1 MADPAISVIVPTYN
15 RRDELRQTLETLTAQ
30 EFPAKEFEVIVADD
44 GSSDDSAEVA
54 ASFDGPL
61 RMKYVFQEDL
71 GYRAGAA
78 RNAGARLAAA
88 PILAFLDSGT
98 LAGPGFA
105 GGHLAAHSEPG
116 RRAVVGYCFGYNVF
130 RQEKWAPDSLGTAS
144 LADVVRLYRDEPL
157 FRDLRHREW
166 ERAGFDPMKFAAP
179 WFQFYSMNCSVRA
192 AEFWTVGGFDEI
204 FKTWG
209 IEDVELGYRLYRN
222 GLAITLSRDAWTVE
236 LPGDGQI
243 RRRLYSLMRNAQI
256 FLDKFREPFV
266 ELYAEALLSLKI
278 KTLEDDSRMLARWT
292 EQAREL
298 DVAAEIE
305 SAVREL
311 PAGASVAVFGCGGS
325 VPAALPPAAL
335 LDFDAA
341 LLARALLATPTADGR
356 HSGHHAIGLRTEL
369 ATGWADAV
377 IVTSRL
383 RGLWPR
389 YGQRITAEAH
399 RVGRRVLVTALQ
411 QCDSCSWLASRVNV
425 LRRLRRR
432 RGG

>member
-1 MADPAISVIVPTYN
+1 MGDLAVSVIIPTYN
-15 RRDELRQTLETLTAQ
+15 RRDELRRTLETLTVQ

-88 PILAFLDSGT
+88 PVLAFLDSGT
-98 LAGPGFA
+98 MAGPGFV

-116 RRAVVGYCFGYNVF
+116 RRAVLGYCFGYDAF
-130 RQEKWAPDSLGTAS
+130 REVKWVPESFGAAS
-144 LADVVRLYRDEPL
+144 LAEVVRLNADKPL
-157 FRDLRHREW
+157 FQDIRHLEFERVGSDL
-166 ERAGFDPMKFAAP
+166 MSLTVP
-179 WFQFYSMNCSVRA
+179 WTFFYTMNCSVRA
-192 AEFWTVGGFDEI
+192 AEFWAVGGFDEI
-204 FKTWG
+204 FRSWG
-209 IEDVELGYRLYRN
+209 IEDTELGYRLYRN
-222 GLAITLSRDAWTVE
+222 GVAITLSRDAWTIE
-236 LPGDGQI
+236 LPQD
-243 RRRLYSLMRNAQI
+243 RAVKRRLYSLMRNARV

-266 ELYAEALLSLKI
+266 ELLADALLN
-278 KTLEDDSRMLARWT
+278 LELATIEADSTTLARWT

-298 DVAAEIE
+298 DVADEIE

-311 PAGASVAVFGCGGS
+311 PTGASIAVFGCGGP
-325 VPAALPPAAL
+325 VPASLPPAAL

-341 LLARALLATPTADGR
+341 LLAKATADGR
-356 HSGHHAIGLRTEL
+356 HTGYHAIGLRTEL
-369 ATGWADAV
+369 AAGSADAV

-389 YGQRITAEAH
+389 YGERITAEAQ
-399 RVGRRVLVTALQ
+399 RVSRRVLAASVT
-411 QCDSCSWLASRVNV
+411 SSP
-425 LRRLRRR
+425 
-432 RGG
+432 

>member
-1 MADPAISVIVPTYN
+1 MGDLAVSVIIPTYN
-15 RRDELRQTLETLTAQ
+15 RRDELRRTLETLTAQ

-88 PILAFLDSGT
+88 PVLAFLDSGT
-98 LAGPGFA
+98 MAGPGFV

-116 RRAVVGYCFGYNVF
+116 RRAVLGYCFGYDAF
-130 RQEKWAPDSLGTAS
+130 REVKWVPESFGAAS
-144 LADVVRLYRDEPL
+144 LAEVVRLNADKPL
-157 FRDLRHREW
+157 FQDIRHLEFERVGSDL
-166 ERAGFDPMKFAAP
+166 MSLTVP
-179 WFQFYSMNCSVRA
+179 WTFFYTMNCSVRA
-192 AEFWTVGGFDEI
+192 AEFWAVGGFDEI
-204 FKTWG
+204 FRSWG
-209 IEDVELGYRLYRN
+209 IEDTELGYRLYRN
-222 GLAITLSRDAWTVE
+222 GVAITLSRDAWTIE
-236 LPGDGQI
+236 LPQD
-243 RRRLYSLMRNAQI
+243 RAVKRRLYSLMRNARV

-266 ELYAEALLSLKI
+266 ELLADALLN
-278 KTLEDDSRMLARWT
+278 LELATIEADSTTLARWT

-298 DVAAEIE
+298 DVADEIE

-311 PAGASVAVFGCGGS
+311 PTGASIAVFGCGGP
-325 VPAALPPAAL
+325 VPASLPPAAL

-341 LLARALLATPTADGR
+341 LLAKATADGR
-356 HSGHHAIGLRTEL
+356 HTGYHAIGLRTEL
-369 ATGWADAV
+369 AAGSADAV

-389 YGQRITAEAH
+389 YGERITAEAQ
-399 RVGRRVLVTALQ
+399 RVSRRVLAASVT
-411 QCDSCSWLASRVNV
+411 SSP
-425 LRRLRRR
+425 
-432 RGG
+432 

>member
-1 MADPAISVIVPTYN
+1 M
-15 RRDELRQTLETLTAQ
+15 
-30 EFPAKEFEVIVADD
+30 IVADD

-61 RMKYVFQEDL
+61 QVKYVFQEDL

-78 RNAGARLAAA
+78 RNAGARQAAA
-88 PILAFLDSGT
+88 PILAFLDCGT
-98 LAGPGFA
+98 LAGPGFV

-130 RQEKWAPDSLGTAS
+130 RQEKWVPAGLGTAS
-144 LADVVRLYRDEPL
+144 LAEVVRLNADEPL
-157 FRDLRHREW
+157 FQDLRHVEW
-166 ERAGFDPMKFAAP
+166 DRVGFDPMKFAAP
-179 WFQFYSMNCSVRA
+179 WFQFSSMNCSVRA
-192 AEFWTVGGFDEI
+192 AEFWAVGGFDEI

-222 GLAITLSRDAWTVE
+222 GLAITLSRDAWTIE
-236 LPGDGQI
+236 LPGDGAI

-278 KTLEDDSRMLARWT
+278 KTLEPDAMMVARWT

-311 PAGASVAVFGCGGS
+311 P
-325 VPAALPPAAL
+325 
-335 LDFDAA
+335 
-341 LLARALLATPTADGR
+341 GR
-356 HSGHHAIGLRTEL
+356 GER
-369 ATGWADAV
+369 
-377 IVTSRL
+377 
-383 RGLWPR
+383 RGL
-389 YGQRITAEAH
+389 
-399 RVGRRVLVTALQ
+399 
-411 QCDSCSWLASRVNV
+411 
-425 LRRLRRR
+425 RLRRVGPGRAAAGRAAGLR
-432 RGG
+432 RGPAREGHARHGRPAYRISRDRAAHRTGRGFGRRGDRHLAAARAMAQVRPADHRRGAPRRPARAGDSVTAVRLTLIARCAR